1 MNHNIN
7 MEKKEQK
14 KKSDQLLNRLKCV
27 YECVCVFAE
36 TGRPVTPRQILP
48 ESNDR

>member
-7 MEKKEQK
+7 VEKKEQ